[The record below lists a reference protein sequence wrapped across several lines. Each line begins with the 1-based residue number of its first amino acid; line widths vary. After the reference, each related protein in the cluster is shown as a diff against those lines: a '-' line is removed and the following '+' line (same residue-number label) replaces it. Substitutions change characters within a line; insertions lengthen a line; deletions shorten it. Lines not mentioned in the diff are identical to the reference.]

1 MFLKEITSEAELRE
15 LVGNPGKLAG
25 NKEISFIDTHCR
37 EFISKSP
44 FLVLSSSNMMGQS
57 DASPRGDAPGFVHI
71 LDDHTLLIPER
82 PGNRRLDT
90 LLNILSNPHVGMIFL
105 IPGLG
110 ETLRING
117 KASII
122 QDEELL
128 APLAVNGKVPLIGII
143 VKVEQCFIHCA
154 KAIIRSQLWK
164 PENWLENKQIPSPA
178 KILKDHAKLAY
189 MNESEISASLQ
200 ESYEKRLY

>member
-1 MFLKEITSEAELRE
+1 MKKISSESELRE
-15 LVGNPGKLAG
+15 IVGFPGKLAE
-25 NKEISFIDTHCR
+25 NKEIRFLDLHCR

-44 FLVLSSSNMMGQS
+44 FLVLSSSNNEGLC
-57 DASPRGDAPGFVHI
+57 DASPRGDAPGFVSV

-90 LLNILSNPHVGMIFL
+90 LLNILSNPHVGLIFL
-105 IPGLG
+105 IPGMG

-117 KASII
+117 KAFII
-122 QDEELL
+122 KDQELL
-128 APLAVNGKVPLIGII
+128 APQAVNGKTPLMGIM

-154 KAIIRSQLWK
+154 KAILRSQLWK
-164 PENWLENKQIPSPA
+164 HENWLDDEQIPSGA
-178 KILKDHAKLAY
+178 KILAEHANLVD
-189 MNESEISASLQ
+189 MDEREVSSSLK